1 MRRIL
6 RLIALACL
14 LVSVPL
20 RAQARVDEPGP
31 LTGCP
36 AGTYRFLVNG
46 DPRLRELDLRD
57 GNAALV
63 PGCRAT
69 KAQLTLGERGS
80 TLLAEWPSCE
90 GASQRVRLEGRIHGA
105 SCQRFDGT
113 VQAGKEKPR
122 AVHADLVQC
131 RVQYPDERERK
142 TTVARAVNACMT
154 ELDGD
159 PWKDAQD
166 FGRLYYAVQAKLGC
180 ALEP

>member
-1 MRRIL
+1 MRGILRRIV
-6 RLIALACL
+6 LACL
-14 LVSVPL
+14 VLTVPL
-20 RAQARVDEPGP
+20 RAHARVDEAGP

-46 DPRLRELDLRD
+46 DSRLREVDLGGGD
-57 GNAALV
+57 VALV

-69 KAQLTLGERGS
+69 KAQLTIGERGS

-90 GASQRVRLEGRIHGA
+90 GVSQHVKLEGRIHGA
-105 SCQRFDGT
+105 SCEHFDGT
-113 VQAGKEKPR
+113 VQTGKDER
-122 AVHADLVQC
+122 VVHADLVPC

-142 TTVARAVNACMT
+142 TTVARAVDACT
-154 ELDGD
+154 AELKGD